1 MCGGLHGLI
10 RVCCNHFKYPAT
22 PFKLPS
28 KWRQELVGIG
38 PWVEL
43 FVNFITPRWVGAYT
57 QHTHTYTCT
66 YAHRKTT
73 TKNVE
78 NCLSKMWPGR
88 GSVGQHWVW
97 GWMLDAHTDTHKY
110 TQAHYINLHAFIA
123 AQRERNKQ
131 TNNSHTHTHTHSL
144 FKDLHTHTHVYISVD
159 ACFMQPL
166 RHFVCT
172 LVKHLY
178 LPRRGRWRRW
188 TPPAIWGNDLIATQL
203 PRLQP

>member
-1 MCGGLHGLI
+1 MTSRTRSESGHEWNYLLISLHQDGWGL
-10 RVCCNHFKYPAT
+10 T
-22 PFKLPS
+22 PS
-28 KWRQELVGIG
+28 
-38 PWVEL
+38 
-43 FVNFITPRWVGAYT
+43 T
-57 QHTHTYTCT
+57 HTHTCT

-88 GSVGQHWVW
+88 GSGCSSW
-97 GWMLDAHTDTHKY
+97 GHTHKY

-131 TNNSHTHTHTHSL
+131 TNKQLAHRHTHTHSL

-159 ACFMQPL
+159 AGFMQPL

-178 LPRRGRWRRW
+178 LPRRGRWSR
-188 TPPAIWGNDLIATQL
+188 
-203 PRLQP
+203 